1 MRRYKEKTSNSIK
14 FSMFLRSKTVDS
26 GPPLSTILGN
36 YGVNTVAFCKEF
48 NEFTKELPN
57 YFLLEVVIV
66 INSDRT
72 YTFSIKEPTIAFLL
86 KLVMKKV
93 EILKKGSGGLKTDFI
108 KIINLKDIYLISNFK
123 YNSYNVYCLKNICS
137 ILASSHY
144 FVI

>member
-1 MRRYKEKTSNSIK
+1 MRRYTEKSTIK

-36 YGVNTVAFCKEF
+36 HGVKTVAFCKEF

-57 YFLLEVVIV
+57 YFLLEVVIT

-72 YTFSIKEPTIAFLL
+72 YNFSIKEPTVAFLL
-86 KLVMKKV
+86 KLVMKKI
-93 EILKKGSGGLKTDFI
+93 EMFKKGSGGFKVDYI
-108 KIINLKDIYLISNFK
+108 KIIYLKDIYLISKYK
-123 YNSYNVYCLKNICS
+123 YNSYDDIYLKNICS

-144 FVI
+144 FII

>member
-1 MRRYKEKTSNSIK
+1 MRRYSEKNIIK
-14 FSMFLRSKTVDS
+14 FSMFLRAKNVDS

-48 NEFTKELPN
+48 NEITKELPN
-57 YFLLEVVIV
+57 YFLLEVIII

-72 YTFSIKEPTIAFLL
+72 FNFSVKEPTVAFLL
-86 KLVMKKV
+86 KLVMKKR
-93 EILKKGSGGLKTDFI
+93 EIFKMGSGGLKVDYI
-108 KIINLKDIYLISNFK
+108 KVIYLKDIYLISKFK
-123 YNSYNVYCLKNICS
+123 YNSYDFIYLKNICS

>member
-1 MRRYKEKTSNSIK
+1 MRRYSEKNRVIK
-14 FSMFLRSKTVDS
+14 FSMFLRAKNVDS

-48 NEFTKELPN
+48 NEFTKEISN
-57 YFLLEVVIV
+57 FFLLEVIII

-72 YTFSIKEPTIAFLL
+72 YSFSIKEPTIAFLL

-93 EILKKGSGGLKTDFI
+93 EIFKKGSGGLKIDYI
-108 KIINLKDIYLISNFK
+108 KVIYLKDIYLISNFK
-123 YNSYNVYCLKNICS
+123 YNSFDISCLKNVCS

-144 FVI
+144 FII

>member
-1 MRRYKEKTSNSIK
+1 MRRYSEKDRIIK
-14 FSMFLRSKTVDS
+14 FSMFLRAKNVDS

-57 YFLLEVVIV
+57 YFLLEVVII

-72 YTFSIKEPTIAFLL
+72 YSFSIKEPTAAFLL
-86 KLVMKKV
+86 KLVVKKI
-93 EILKKGSGGLKTDFI
+93 EIFKKGSGGLKVDYI
-108 KIINLKDIYLISNFK
+108 KVISLKDIYLISNFK
-123 YNSYNVYCLKNICS
+123 YNSFDNICLKNICS

-144 FVI
+144 FIV

>member
-1 MRRYKEKTSNSIK
+1 MRRYTEKSTIK

-36 YGVNTVAFCKEF
+36 HGVNTIAFCKEF

-57 YFLLEVVIV
+57 YFLLEVVII

-72 YTFSIKEPTIAFLL
+72 YSFSIKEPTAAFLL
-86 KLVMKKV
+86 KLVVKKI
-93 EILKKGSGGLKTDFI
+93 EIFKKGSGGLKVDYI
-108 KIINLKDIYLISNFK
+108 KVISLKDIYLISNFK
-123 YNSYNVYCLKNICS
+123 YNSFDNICLKNICS

-144 FVI
+144 FIV

>member
-1 MRRYKEKTSNSIK
+1 MRRYSEKNIIK
-14 FSMFLRSKTVDS
+14 FSMFLRAKNVDS

-57 YFLLEVVIV
+57 YSLLEVIII

-72 YTFSIKEPTIAFLL
+72 FNFSVKEPTVAFLL
-86 KLVMKKV
+86 KLVMKKR
-93 EILKKGSGGLKTDFI
+93 EIFKMGSGGLKVDYI
-108 KIINLKDIYLISNFK
+108 KVIYLKDIYLISKFK
-123 YNSYNVYCLKNICS
+123 YNSYDFIYLKNICS

>member
-1 MRRYKEKTSNSIK
+1 MRRYSEKNIIK
-14 FSMFLRSKTVDS
+14 FSMFLRAKNVDS

-57 YFLLEVVIV
+57 YFLLEVIII

-72 YTFSIKEPTIAFLL
+72 FNFSVKEPTVAFLL
-86 KLVMKKV
+86 KLVMKKR
-93 EILKKGSGGLKTDFI
+93 EIFKMGSGGLKVDYI
-108 KIINLKDIYLISNFK
+108 KVIYLKDIYLISKFK
-123 YNSYNVYCLKNICS
+123 YNSYDFIYLKNICS